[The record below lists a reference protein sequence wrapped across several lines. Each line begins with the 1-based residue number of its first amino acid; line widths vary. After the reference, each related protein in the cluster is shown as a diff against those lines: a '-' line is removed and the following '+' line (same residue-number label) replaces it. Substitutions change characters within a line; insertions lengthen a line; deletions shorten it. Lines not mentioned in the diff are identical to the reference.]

1 MDVFLNRNQM
11 LSAGLIMHDVGNDS
25 KILQKIKEGLN
36 KGLIELDV
44 HGWDHIDYTTLGERE
59 QLASL
64 SRVIEKMQELFG
76 KNSSIFIPPLSVFNS
91 NTLKALSTLKLNI
104 LSSDYQPKQN
114 LTKIKAFLLVRM
126 ATLMFYLIT
135 L

>member
-1 MDVFLNRNQM
+1 M